1 MIPLLGKIGGV
12 GGGTWGS
19 QWGNA
24 EAAGHNQPGEKQQRQ
39 TEGKQSL
46 NGFVF
51 KQQVPCKHVYF
62 IFFTMGFVRDKTG
75 SETIIDTVWK

>member
-19 QWGNA
+19 QWGSA
-24 EAAGHNQPGEKQQRQ
+24 EAAGHNQPGEKQPCQ

-51 KQQVPCKHVYF
+51 EQQVLCKHVYLFFSF
-62 IFFTMGFVRDKTG
+62 IRDKTD
-75 SETIIDTVWK
+75 SEIIIDTVWK